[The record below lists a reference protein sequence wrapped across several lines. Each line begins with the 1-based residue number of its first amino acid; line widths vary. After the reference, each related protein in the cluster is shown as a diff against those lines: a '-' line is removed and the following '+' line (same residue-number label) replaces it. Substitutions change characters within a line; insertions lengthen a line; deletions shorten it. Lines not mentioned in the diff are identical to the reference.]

1 MLCCLQLP
9 ETLYGPLLY
18 WIVVCS
24 VAGYYFVTWATQHL
38 PASQVWCA
46 LCCMSVQPSGSRT
59 EAPNVWYLQV
69 AAFQCLQPFVGT
81 LLAFVVLHEQPSLWH
96 LGAVGVIAGLLII
109 SRDKKDMAVSSSALR
124 KGSAAPMAVSSSLL
138 RKGSAPPLGLNP
150 KP

>member
-1 MLCCLQLP
+1 MTAQADDLKSKHVFCCLQLP

-38 PASQVWCA
+38 PASQVRCA
-46 LCCMSVQPSGSRT
+46 QCFILVQSHRSRT
-59 EAPNVWYLQV
+59 EATHVLYLQV

-81 LLAFVVLHEQPSLWH
+81 LLAFVVLQEQPSLWH

-109 SRDKKDMAVSSSALR
+109 SRDKKDMAVSSSA
-124 KGSAAPMAVSSSLL
+124 S
-138 RKGSAPPLGLNP
+138 RKGSAPPLSLNP